1 MTLEVF
7 LIGGAAVLIGL
18 AFTAAGFPLFLGLLP
33 IWAFLT
39 GFLAGA
45 SAVVNLDPGTSL
57 ISSAVGIGVGIFV
70 GALVAVVSLAFW
82 WAGIIV
88 LGITLGYSLGAG
100 VMDALGFGPGLITL
114 VVSMTTAAIVGVAFF
129 VLRMPRVF
137 VIVLTAIGGA
147 ALTVAGAMLLL
158 DQVELARFAAG
169 PIGVLRTAGPVAIIA
184 AIALA
189 VVGIII
195 QMRLAVNTE
204 VRLWRD
210 ATGESV

>member
-7 LIGGAAVLIGL
+7 LVGGAAVLIGL

-33 IWAFLT
+33 IWAFLS

-45 SAVVNLDPGTSL
+45 SGVVNAMGEGFLA
-57 ISSAVGIGVGIFV
+57 SALGIGVGIFV
-70 GALVAVVSLAFW
+70 GALVAVVALAFW

-88 LGITLGYSLGAG
+88 LGITLGYALGAG

-114 VVSMTTAAIVGVAFF
+114 VVSMTTAAVLGVAFF

-147 ALTVAGAMLLL
+147 AMTVAGAMLLL
-158 DQVELARFAAG
+158 DQVELARFAQG
-169 PIGVLRTAGPVAIIA
+169 PLAVLRTAGPVAIIA

-189 VVGIII
+189 VVGIIV

-210 ATGESV
+210 ATGESS

>member
-7 LIGGAAVLIGL
+7 LVGGAAILIGL

-33 IWAFLT
+33 IWAFLS
-39 GFLAGA
+39 GFIAGA
-45 SAVVNLDPGTSL
+45 SAIANLDMGPFLTGAL
-57 ISSAVGIGVGIFV
+57 GIGVGIFV
-70 GALVAVVSLAFW
+70 GALVAVVALAFW

-88 LGITLGYSLGAG
+88 LGISLGYALGAG

-114 VVSMTTAAIVGVAFF
+114 VVSMTTAAILGVAFF
-129 VLRMPRVF
+129 VLRMPRVI

-147 ALTVAGAMLLL
+147 AMTVAGAMLLL
-158 DQVELARFAAG
+158 NQVELARFAAG
-169 PIGVLRTAGPVAIIA
+169 PLAVIRTAGPVAIIA
-184 AIALA
+184 AIVLA
-189 VVGIII
+189 VVGIIV

-210 ATGESV
+210 VTGESV

>member
-189 VVGIII
+189 VVGIVI

>member
-7 LIGGAAVLIGL
+7 LIGGAAILIGL

-33 IWAFLT
+33 IFAFLT
-39 GFLAGA
+39 GFIAGS
-45 SAVVNLDPGTSL
+45 SAVVDAMGGTFLSGAL
-57 ISSAVGIGVGIFV
+57 GIGVGIFV

-88 LGITLGYSLGAG
+88 LGISLGYALGSG
-100 VMDALGFGPGLITL
+100 VMDALGFGPGLVTL
-114 VVSMTTAAIVGVAFF
+114 VVSMTTAAVLGVAFF
-129 VLRMPRVF
+129 VLRMPRVI

-147 ALTVAGAMLLL
+147 AMAVAGALILLN
-158 DQVELARFAAG
+158 QVELVRLAAG
-169 PIGVLRTAGPVAIIA
+169 PIGVVRSGGPVAIIA

-189 VVGIII
+189 IVGIVV
-195 QMRLAVNTE
+195 QMRLSVNTE
-204 VRLWRD
+204 TRLWRD

>member
-7 LIGGAAVLIGL
+7 LIGGAAILIGL

-33 IWAFLT
+33 ILAFLT
-39 GFLAGA
+39 GFIAGS
-45 SAVVNLDPGTSL
+45 SAVVNAMGGPFLSGAL
-57 ISSAVGIGVGIFV
+57 GIGVGIFV

-88 LGITLGYSLGAG
+88 LGISLGYALGSG

-114 VVSMTTAAIVGVAFF
+114 VVSMTTAAVLGVAFF
-129 VLRMPRVF
+129 VLRMPRVI

-147 ALTVAGAMLLL
+147 AMAVAGALILLN
-158 DQVELARFAAG
+158 QVELVRLAAG
-169 PIGVLRTAGPVAIIA
+169 PIAVVRTAGPVAIIA

-189 VVGIII
+189 IVGIIV
-195 QMRLAVNTE
+195 QMRLSVNTE
-204 VRLWRD
+204 TRLWRD
-210 ATGESV
+210 ATGKSV